1 MKDTAQSH
9 NGGVPVEPTDVVPEF
24 TVLVIPF
31 GLCIAKPYRVVDAS
45 KTGGQ
50 EFASGGWEELR
61 PQGKA
66 GGAAGAEQPSE
77 EGVPPTGKKG
87 APSADFV

>member
-1 MKDTAQSH
+1 MGEIWTKRCGDT
-9 NGGVPVEPTDVVPEF
+9 
-24 TVLVIPF
+24 
-31 GLCIAKPYRVVDAS
+31 
-45 KTGGQ
+45 
-50 EFASGGWEELR
+50 GGWEELR

-66 GGAAGAEQPSE
+66 GGAAGAKQPSE